1 MALLDGILKKGII
14 TDDQESADRLLTFM
28 KGMEPKLRQHNR
40 QMIDGDGTYAGYR
53 TLRDFYKG
61 RQWTYQKEE
70 GETMRTYNY
79 TFTIVEN
86 MTAFLTNEPPQMT
99 CPPSDVTDPIER
111 KMAEGRGKILEAVH
125 EENRLGLVFQK
136 AARTGSI
143 YGDSYIFGA
152 YPEFETITEEST
164 EVDEETGMRKMTER
178 KELRSIRYWNIDRP
192 WTVRPIWKTDDFT
205 HLHGFVKRYRIF
217 VGDLPTMFGKE
228 IEEAGYKIP
237 KEGERDT
244 EQFAMYDDD
253 SLPKVTVKEMWTEE
267 EWIVTIGNGDV
278 LIKYM
283 RHNWG
288 FVPLHYVPNIHLP
301 GEPRGTADIENEL
314 DPQQEY
320 NERTSDFG
328 DLIKELAKPTYWGK
342 NLGSVS
348 EVRSGQTVI
357 YEFGEDAELQAM
369 PKSGEPGALSSY
381 TAERKNDIIN
391 LSGMNQVLYPGNQVL
406 QATGRALSVV
416 MQGVN
421 NKIALRKGWWEAT
434 FKELNK
440 QILFLAEKYIPEAR
454 FVINGNY
461 KSDVFISSVLMRSV
475 TDELNKFNART
486 QSLTTT
492 QKNIGLANPSE
503 EQKLMKEE
511 LEDELLVA
519 EIAKQ
524 PGLIMQIIAQR
535 AAAQQQQG
543 MGDPNAMQPE
553 LNDDEVELDG
563 FGGGFSPM
571 ASESDNNA
579 GGTPAP
585 ARGQA
590 SPVSSEGAVRQ
601 AASRTGARTQ
611 ITRRTP

>member
-1 MALLDGILKKGII
+1 ML
-14 TDDQESADRLLTFM
+14 
-28 KGMEPKLRQHNR
+28 GMEPKLRQQNEK
-40 QMIDGDGTYAGYR
+40 IINGDGTYAGYR

-61 RQWTYQKEE
+61 RQWTHQKEE

-79 TFTIVEN
+79 IFTIVEN
-86 MTAFLTNEPPQMT
+86 MTAFLTNEAPQMS

-111 KMAEGRGKILEAVH
+111 KMAEGRGKILEAIH

-136 AARTGSI
+136 SARTGSI

-152 YPEFETITEEST
+152 YPEFETIMDEST
-164 EVDEETGMRKMTER
+164 EIDEETGMRKLTER
-178 KELRSIRYWNIDRP
+178 KELRAIRYWNVDRP
-192 WTVRPIWKTDDFT
+192 WTVRPIWKTDDFN
-205 HLHGFVKRYRIF
+205 HLYGFVKRYRIF
-217 VGDLPTMFGKE
+217 VGDLPQMFGKE
-228 IEEAGYKIP
+228 IELAKYMVP

-244 EQFAMYDDD
+244 EQFSMYDDD
-253 SLPKVTVKEMWTEE
+253 SLPKVTIKEMWTED

-278 LIKYM
+278 MLKYM

-288 FVPLHYVPNIHLP
+288 FVPLHYIPNIHLP
-301 GEPRGTADIENEL
+301 GESRGTADIENEL

-369 PKSGEPGALSSY
+369 PKSGEPGALANY
-381 TAERKNDIIN
+381 TSERKNDIIN

-421 NKIALRKGWWEAT
+421 NKIALRKGSYESM

-440 QILFLAEKYIPEAR
+440 QILYLAEKYIPEAR
-454 FVINGNY
+454 FIIAGNY

-475 TDELNKFNART
+475 TDEINKFNSRT

-492 QKNIGLANPSE
+492 QKNIGIANPSE

-511 LEDELLVA
+511 LSDELLVA

-524 PGLIMQIIAQR
+524 PGLIMQILKDR
-535 AAAQQQQG
+535 AAQVAQGG
-543 MGDPNAMQPE
+543 MGGGEANAMQPE
-553 LNDDEVELDG
+553 LNDDGMELEG
-563 FGGGFSPM
+563 FGGGFSPI

-585 ARGQA
+585 APGVA
-590 SPVSSEGAVRQ
+590 SPVSAQGAVRQ
-601 AASRTGARTQ
+601 AASRNGARTQ
-611 ITRRTP
+611 LERRTP